1 MIIHLNKPT
10 QTDQQRINHLHPL
23 YDIIY
28 IDLNHIEQWNTS
40 MQSREEYTHTLNED
54 GSITFFY
61 RPSARL
67 INKKA
72 ELDCP
77 DLYEWMLDD
86 NGKQKEFVE
95 SNQEIHEY
103 SLRIDNIPSDI
114 FSTYRVKVSDI
125 VPIGSLETPHE
136 RIVSPH
142 ANQPIV
148 VMNHLNLYTDG
159 HRDLETKPA
168 SIIQEKTAYIKT
180 GTAEIPPYFQS
191 VSSEELAPSTL
202 NGTVELRTFKSSDQI
217 ERDIWI
223 YKSPKFDQIKPPEE
237 RKVIFM
243 LDGKDFCEKLTP
255 YIDANGEA
263 FANTAIVFIDPGKY
277 PAGRSILPPPDPPIA
292 IPHRVY
298 EDYYGTDKFSTMLG
312 EELIPQYCRE
322 LGVSNKDNVIVAA
335 HSLAAYPI
343 ITVAERCPNKIG
355 GLFLFSPAF
364 NQEKPRSL
372 STDPA
377 TEPSTI
383 LTNIP
388 LFTQIGKS
396 ENATPP
402 KRHQAE
408 QDMQNKSR
416 LKAAQDFQTTLGCN
430 TNSRLRIHSSGHDA
444 MHVFEGMV
452 EGMKFHLSRLCANTT
467 SRFKQL
473 LNEQIRAAAK
483 PVESVDE
490 TVKQAQAN
498 TPTPRPGS
506 S

>member
-1 MIIHLNKPT
+1 
-10 QTDQQRINHLHPL
+10 
-23 YDIIY
+23 
-28 IDLNHIEQWNTS
+28 
-40 MQSREEYTHTLNED
+40 MQSREENSEEYTHRLNED

-77 DLYEWMLDD
+77 DLYEWMFDD
-86 NGKQKEFVE
+86 NGNQKEFEYDPE
-95 SNQEIHEY
+95 SHEY
-103 SLRIDNIPSDI
+103 FLRIDNVPSDI
-114 FSTYRVKVSDI
+114 FATYQIKVSDI
-125 VPIGSLETPHE
+125 APPGSLETPQE
-136 RIVSPH
+136 RFVSPR

-159 HRDLETKPA
+159 HLDLETKPA
-168 SIIQEKTAYIKT
+168 SIVQEKTAYIKT

-191 VSSEELAPSTL
+191 ASSEELAPSTL

-237 RKVIFM
+237 KKIIFM

-255 YIDANGEA
+255 YIDAHGEA

-277 PAGRSILPPPDPPIA
+277 PAARSILPPPAPPIS

-298 EDYYGTDKFSTMLG
+298 EDYYDTDKFSTMLS
-312 EELIPQYCRE
+312 EELIPQYCHE

-372 STDPA
+372 STDP
-377 TEPSTI
+377 TIDPSTT
-383 LTNIP
+383 LTKIP
-388 LFTQIGKS
+388 IFTQIGNL

-402 KRHQAE
+402 KRHQTD
-408 QDMQNKSR
+408 QDMQDKSR
-416 LKAAQDFQTTLGCN
+416 LKAAQEFQTTLLDHGCN
-430 TNSRLRIHSSGHDA
+430 SESRLRIHSYGHDS

-452 EGMKFHLSRLCANTT
+452 EGMKFHLSRLYANTT
-467 SRFKQL
+467 ARFKQL
-473 LNEQIRAAAK
+473 LNEQIRSAAK
-483 PVESVDE
+483 PAESVDE
-490 TVKQAQAN
+490 TVKQTQAN
-498 TPTPRPGS
+498 TPSPRQG
-506 S
+506 